1 MSFFGLFSPYFG
13 PTEPSLLYP
22 PPFDRFPNEY
32 EMYDHRMPR
41 RPLAASG
48 VRTWRG
54 FRIEGAVASTTVEVI
69 AIARVIKSTLAS
81 NTGWSERNPFVV
93 ATAEEGTHPRCWVV
107 HLLKRGLV
115 TSKVVAPL
123 DRRAEEANV

>member
-1 MSFFGLFSPYFG
+1 MSFFGLFSLYFG

-81 NTGWSERNPFVV
+81 NPRCRN
-93 ATAEEGTHPRCWVV
+93 ATRLLAAEEGTHPRRWVV